1 MTEISKLY
9 LKKLDFTL
17 DEWVYRGL
25 MLGFDKETLKEV
37 YLSKEHQVD
46 SKFDAQYVHL
56 FNDDENKLITDF
68 LLMLNNFNGHKF
80 ENLKLAIEVV
90 LRKKKSKALF

>member
-1 MTEISKLY
+1 MSVDKSKMF

-25 MLGFDKETLKEV
+25 LLGFDEDVLKEL

-46 SKFDAQYVHL
+46 SKFT
-56 FNDDENKLITDF
+56 DDENKLITDF
-68 LLMLNNFNGHKF
+68 LFMLNNLDGHKF
-80 ENLKLAIEVV
+80 KNLKLAIDVV
-90 LRKKKSKALF
+90 LRKKKSKTFFQNEY